1 MRLVRGIAFLIVI
14 SGTTLQMGPADADL
28 GSTQLLSASPSGQP
42 EEGGAIGGS
51 LSISADGTIVAFPAR
66 SDAIVPGDANGQED
80 IVVLDLATGSRE
92 LATVSSGGQQA
103 DSGTYDVVLSADG
116 RFVVF
121 ASGADNLVPGDTNHA
136 YDVFVHD
143 RSTGTTRRVSLSSD
157 GAQANDYSFIDD
169 VSADGRFVLFS
180 SYSSDLV
187 PGDTNGRSD
196 VFLRDRQ
203 LGTTRR
209 VSLSGGGAQA
219 NGSSGGATINAAGT
233 VVAFWS
239 DASNLVPGDTNDL
252 ADVFVRDLGT
262 GNVTRAD
269 LSSSGGQANGTGY
282 LGRASLDDAGDL
294 VAFESD
300 ASNLVPGDANG
311 TIDAFVHDMTSG
323 RTEVASVRS
332 GSRTA
337 EGGRAP
343 ILSGDGQVVSF
354 MSSGTGLT
362 AGIPLS
368 ILRGGYQMF
377 VHDRG
382 TGGTVHVSVD
392 SAGRNLTLDD
402 EWGALDATGRRIAFM
417 SLIGGPSGLIAG
429 RVYLHD
435 RTPRNPGG
443 PTILGGPAPVFARGF
458 AATDDTVGVRV
469 RTWAHD
475 EQGVCSYEIE
485 RSLGGAAFQPVP
497 TNDPTMWLAKGSL
510 AVGADG
516 RFRVRATDCAGDA
529 ADPRIGPTERLTI
542 VQENGAGVETSPGWT
557 VQSDPG
563 FIGNA
568 RSASAVAG
576 ASIRFSF
583 TADGFAWIAER
594 GPDQGR
600 AHVFVDGEPAR
611 YARLWA
617 DSSRVP
623 RVVFARDWRV
633 AGQHQVRIV
642 VVGTQDH
649 PWVNVDAFALLN
661 PTG

>member
-1 MRLVRGIAFLIVI
+1 MKLVRGIALSIVVA
-14 SGTTLQMGPADADL
+14 GTMLQMSPAAGDL
-28 GSTQLLSASPSGQP
+28 GSTQLLSASPTGQP

-51 LSISADGTIVAFPAR
+51 LSISADGTVVAFPAR

-80 IVVLDLATGSRE
+80 IIVFDLSTGSRE

-116 RFVVF
+116 RFVAF
-121 ASGADNLVPGDTNHA
+121 SSGADNLVPGDTNHA

-143 RSTGTTRRVSLSSD
+143 RITGSTRRVSLSSD
-157 GAQANDYSFIDD
+157 GAQGNDYSFIAD

-187 PGDTNGRSD
+187 AGDTNGWSD

-209 VSLSGGGAQA
+209 VSLGSGGSQP
-219 NGSSGGATINAAGT
+219 NGSSGGATINADAT

-239 DASNLVPGDTNDL
+239 DASNLVPGDSNDL
-252 ADVFVRDLGT
+252 ADVFVRDLST
-262 GNVTRAD
+262 GAVTRAD
-269 LSSSGGQANGTGY
+269 VSSSGDQANGTGY
-282 LGRASLDDAGDL
+282 LGRASLDDTGAL

-300 ASNLVPGDANG
+300 ASNLVPGDANR
-311 TIDAFVHDMTSG
+311 TIDAFVHDMTTG
-323 RTEVASVRS
+323 RTELASVRS
-332 GSRTA
+332 GSRPA
-337 EGGRAP
+337 DGGRAP

-354 MSSGTGLT
+354 MSSANDLT

-368 ILRGGYQMF
+368 ILRSGYQMF
-377 VHDRG
+377 VHDRS

-392 SAGRNLTLDD
+392 SEGRNLTLDD

-417 SLIGGPSGLIAG
+417 SLIGGSGGFIAG

-435 RTPRNPGG
+435 RTPQDPGG
-443 PTILGGPAPVFARGF
+443 PTILGGPSPVFARGF

-475 EQGVCSYEIE
+475 EQGVCSYAVE
-485 RSLGGAAFQPVP
+485 RSLGGGTFLPVP
-497 TNDPTMWLAKGSL
+497 TSDPTLWLAKSSL
-510 AVGADG
+510 VVGADG
-516 RFRVRATDCAGDA
+516 RFRVRATDCVGDA
-529 ADPRIGPTERLTI
+529 ADPRIGPREGLTI
-542 VQENGAGVETSPGWT
+542 VQENGAGVLTSPGWT

-563 FIGNA
+563 FIGDA

-600 AHVFVDGEPAR
+600 AQVFVDGEPAR

-617 DSSRVP
+617 DSSRAP
-623 RVVFARDWRV
+623 RIVFARDWRV

-649 PWVNVDAFALLN
+649 PWVNIDAFALLN
-661 PTG
+661 PVG